1 MVTIQNVDVHFEV
14 EGDDDEV
21 VFARLFEK
29 HMRTWRRL
37 ETEQQQRR
45 RAADRERELGDRTD
59 GGDGTC

>member
-1 MVTIQNVDVHFEV
+1 MVTIQNVDVHFDV

-59 GGDGTC
+59 GGDGAC